1 MFSGKTIIF
10 SITTWKDPQ
19 YDYTKYDLYV
29 DGKFRARYETLPM
42 LLNAVSCLV
51 LTDGKEVYQNDNTPS

>member
-1 MFSGKTIIF
+1 MFSGKSIIL

-19 YDYTKYDLYV
+19 FDYTKYDLYV
-29 DGKFRARYETLPM
+29 DGKFKARYETLPM

-51 LTDGKEVYQNDNTPS
+51 TTDGKVVYKNDKQ